1 MGVFLLK
8 EGYDV
13 IFGKKIIKTHALVTW
28 PFSVNNIGVQ
38 NANGG
43 GGVSIINKQILEGLL

>member
-43 GGVSIINKQILEGLL
+43 GVSIINKQILEGLL